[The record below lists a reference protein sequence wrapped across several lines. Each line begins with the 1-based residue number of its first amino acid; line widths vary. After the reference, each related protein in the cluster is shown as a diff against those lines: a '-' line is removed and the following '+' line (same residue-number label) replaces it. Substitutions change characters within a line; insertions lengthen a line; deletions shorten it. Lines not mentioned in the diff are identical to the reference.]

1 MVELVQGGEPVAELV
16 HRDGSAISVSFQ
28 RSFNA
33 AGRSLHSLSFEQR
46 PDIVVE
52 VTREGMP
59 DQLLILDPKYKIEDR
74 NGGLG
79 PKKEDIDKMH
89 AYRDAIVHRRHGR
102 VVSHAAILYPGP
114 TQYFGGG
121 VSALTADPL
130 TPESL
135 SDAVRALLR
144 TALHAQ
150 SSSGLMPQR
159 SGTRRAGAGG

>member
-16 HRDGSAISVSFQ
+16 HRDGSAIYVSFQ
-28 RSFNA
+28 RSFNST
-33 AGRSLHSLSFEQR
+33 GRSLHSLSFEQR

-59 DQLLILDPKYKIEDR
+59 DQLLILDPKYKIEER

-102 VVSHAAILYPGP
+102 VVSHAAILYPGL
-114 TQYFGGG
+114 TQHFGGG
-121 VSALTADPL
+121 VSALAADPL
-130 TPESL
+130 DPEAL
-135 SDAVRALLR
+135 SGAIRALLR
-144 TALHAQ
+144 TALHPPSRSDLLHQQ
-150 SSSGLMPQR
+150 SVTQ
-159 SGTRRAGAGG
+159 